1 MSSHSLV
8 IVAMILAAVS
18 YVGAGEDDFQASR
31 SAVTIELE
39 IGDRSELEQLTRLV
53 SIDDVRGHEVRATAT
68 PRQLEGLLAAGW
80 SWQVLPAATRAAE
93 PEMCNQGWVDDI
105 DRSWTCYPSYQQYEA
120 LLHKFAVDHPSLCRL
135 VDLGPSANLV
145 HPHRLWALIVSD
157 RPGEE
162 ENEPEVLLTSSMHGD
177 ETTGFIL
184 MLRLIDHLVRGYGG
198 GSEVTALVDET
209 EIWINPLAN
218 PDGTYSGG
226 DDTVAG
232 AIRSYTTTGGGD
244 SGVNP
249 NRNFPDFD
257 AGDHP
262 DGNPWW
268 PETEAMMAL
277 AESQTFVLSANF
289 HGGAEVVNYPWDTV
303 GRRHPDDLWFQ
314 TLSQDWADLAQADSP
329 PGYMTNV
336 NNSGI
341 TNGWDWYE
349 IDGGRQD
356 FMTFFHGGRE
366 VTIEISE
373 TKLLPSDELD
383 ELWSWNR
390 RALLDFIA
398 HAQQGIRGVVSD
410 RDGEPLAAT
419 IEVVGVDREEDG
431 SMARTDP
438 DVGDFHRLLLPGLY
452 DLRIE
457 VSGYH
462 SREIQGIAVID
473 GEATVVD
480 VVLYPSLVRRPSRRV
495 RPNPA
500 KTEETIWRDTRIS
513 PEGASDS

>member
-1 MSSHSLV
+1 MSSHFSLLRTLIV
-8 IVAMILAAVS
+8 IAMSLASVHSAS
-18 YVGAGEDDFQASR
+18 AAEDSALGSR
-31 SAVTIELE
+31 LVVTIELE
-39 IGDRSELEQLTRLV
+39 IGDRSQLERLTRLV
-53 SIDDVRGHEVRATAT
+53 SIEDVRGHEVRATAT
-68 PRQLEGLLAAGW
+68 PEQLEGLRAAGW
-80 SWQVLPAATRAAE
+80 SWRIVPKARVAADHA
-93 PEMCNQGWVDDI
+93 MCGEGWVEDA
-105 DRSWTCYPSYQQYEA
+105 DRSWTCYPTYQQYEA
-120 LLHKFAVDHPSLCRL
+120 LLRKFAIDDPNLCRL
-135 VDLGPSANLV
+135 VDLGPATNLV
-145 HPHRLWALIVSD
+145 HPHRLWAVIVSD
-157 RPGEE
+157 HPGSQ

-177 ETTGFIL
+177 ETTGFVL
-184 MLRLIDHLVRGYGG
+184 TLRLIDHLLRGYGDDP
-198 GSEVTALVDET
+198 EITELVDQT

-257 AGDHP
+257 DGDHP

-314 TLSQDWADLAQADSP
+314 TLAQDWADLAQADSP

-356 FMTFFHGGRE
+356 FVTFFHGGRE
-366 VTIEISE
+366 VTIEVSD
-373 TKLLPSDELD
+373 TKLLPSEELED
-383 ELWSWNR
+383 LWSWNR
-390 RALLDFIA
+390 RALLDFISHA
-398 HAQQGIRGVVSD
+398 HQGIRGVVTD
-410 RDGEPLAAT
+410 RDGAPLAAS

-452 DLRIE
+452 DLSIE
-457 VSGYH
+457 AEGYR
-462 SREIQGIAVID
+462 SQMVRGIVVTEGD
-473 GEATVVD
+473 TTVVD
-480 VVLYPSLVRRPSRRV
+480 VVLYPALVRRPTRRLM
-495 RPNPA
+495 PNSA
-500 KTEETIWRDTRIS
+500 KTEEKPW
-513 PEGASDS
+513 

>member
-1 MSSHSLV
+1 MPLQTHLPRLLV
-8 IVAMILAAVS
+8 VIGIFLAAVP
-18 YVGAGEDDFQASR
+18 YVAAGEDDSRISR
-31 SAVTIELE
+31 SAITIQLE
-39 IGDRSELEQLTRLV
+39 ISDRSELEQLTRLV
-53 SIDDVRGHEVRATAT
+53 SIDNVRGREVLAVAT
-68 PRQLEGLLAAGW
+68 PRQLEGLRAAGW
-80 SWQVLPAATRAAE
+80 SWQVVPVASLAVE
-93 PEMCNQGWVDDI
+93 PGMCSEGWVDDV
-105 DRSWTCYPSYQQYEA
+105 DRSWNCYPSYPQYEA
-120 LLHKFAVDHPSLCRL
+120 LLHKFAADDPTLCRL
-135 VDLGPSANLV
+135 VDLGPTTNLV

-157 RPGEE
+157 RPGDE

-232 AIRSYTTTGGGD
+232 AIRSYTTAGGGD

-257 AGDHP
+257 DGDHP
-262 DGNPWW
+262 DGKPWW

-314 TLSQDWADLAQADSP
+314 TLAQDWADLAQADSP

-366 VTIEISE
+366 ITIELSE
-373 TKLLPSDELD
+373 IKLLPSEELD
-383 ELWSWNR
+383 DLWSWNR

-398 HAQQGIRGVVSD
+398 HAHQGIRGIVSD
-410 RDGEPLAAT
+410 RNGTPLAAT
-419 IEVVGVDREEDG
+419 IEVVGVDRDEDG

-457 VSGYH
+457 ASGYH
-462 SREIQGIAVID
+462 SQEIQGIAVID
-473 GEATVVD
+473 SETTTVNVI
-480 VVLYPSLVRRPSRRV
+480 LHPSVVRRPSKRV
-495 RPNPA
+495 SPNRE
-500 KTEETIWRDTRIS
+500 KTAAAFW
-513 PEGASDS
+513 